1 MTATNKTQINR
12 PWMQSF
18 AFNTLPFSEKS
29 LDQFYK
35 LSRNYVASLN
45 LGCPNVRHTTLI
57 SAMET
62 TRGMDDRQLYLEWVR
77 GWKKI
82 YAELTRIIRQMKTY
96 RRTIRFPKL
105 TMTQKTAWQTYS
117 TPSNDIHGGLRSL
130 SARHL
135 GRLAET
141 AQMMLNARYNAKLAS
156 AERRRRLHAA

>member
-45 LGCPNVRHTTLI
+45 LGCPSVRHLEI
-57 SAMET
+57 VDGNS
-62 TRGMDDRQLYLEWVR
+62 TRGFNDREMYLLWVR

-130 SARHL
+130 SDRHL
-135 GRLAET
+135 GRLTET